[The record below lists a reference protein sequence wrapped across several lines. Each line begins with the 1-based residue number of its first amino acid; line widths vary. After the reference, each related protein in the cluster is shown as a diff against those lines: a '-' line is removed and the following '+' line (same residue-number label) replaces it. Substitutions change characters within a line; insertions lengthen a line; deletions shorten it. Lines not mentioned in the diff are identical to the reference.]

1 MPIFMVIMLDM
12 LGIIS
17 YIYSMS
23 DQYHYTIIHDFK
35 THFSRYLRL
44 MHNGTY
50 DGVVVKQYKKPMALI
65 VPLVHPDKKK
75 NEKDKIISELSLL

>member
-1 MPIFMVIMLDM
+1 
-12 LGIIS
+12 
-17 YIYSMS
+17 MS
-23 DQYHYTIIHDFK
+23 DQYYHTTIHDFK

-65 VPLVHPDKKK
+65 VPLVHPDKNKDE
-75 NEKDKIISELSLL
+75 EKTIISELSLL